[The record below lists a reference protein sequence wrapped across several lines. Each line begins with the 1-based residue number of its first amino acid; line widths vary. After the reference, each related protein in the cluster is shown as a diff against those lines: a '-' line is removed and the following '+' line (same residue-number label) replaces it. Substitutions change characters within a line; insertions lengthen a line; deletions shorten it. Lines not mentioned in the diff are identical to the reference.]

1 MLALQETAYRS
12 LAFFAKL
19 RYAALAETFSTG
31 KPVVEQL
38 LQVRAVLS
46 LISSG
51 GG

>member
-31 KPVVEQL
+31 KPGAEQL
-38 LQVRAVLS
+38 CKCKPFFLWF
-46 LISSG
+46 SSG